1 MVDDGIDGDGGL
13 TSLSITNNKFSLTS
27 TDGDEGVDTLNT
39 SLHRFS
45 DGLSGNNTGSL
56 DFNSGSL
63 GGLEGTE
70 TVDRVTE
77 GVQDSSA
84 HSITNGD
91 IDDGTSSLD
100 DITFLNISIVTQNDD
115 TDVVSFQVKGH
126 TSNTGLK
133 FNHFTGLD
141 LSQTKD
147 SCNTITNGNNGTVFS
162 DVVLLGDTL
171 NLFSEDNRG
180 FTSGQFLVGQI
191 HGSSEAEE
199 GSSSESGYSLD

>member
-70 TVDRVTE
+70 TVDGVTE
-77 GVQDSSA
+77 GVQDSTA